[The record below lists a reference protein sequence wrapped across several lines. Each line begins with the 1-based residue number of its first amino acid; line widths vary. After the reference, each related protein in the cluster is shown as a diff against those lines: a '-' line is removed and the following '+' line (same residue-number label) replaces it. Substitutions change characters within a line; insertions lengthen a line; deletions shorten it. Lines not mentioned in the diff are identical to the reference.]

1 MAIEHLTE
9 RKMTPE
15 FKAKWLEALRSGR
28 YAQGRCYLRTG
39 ANEFCCMGVA
49 LDLIDSTQWRDPYK
63 SQWGD
68 MVIDWKDLR
77 AGDTTEALADAIGL
91 LYSDVKH
98 LAIVNDREGQCAK
111 DFLQIAEWIEENV

>member
-1 MAIEHLTE
+1 MNQPTE
-9 RKMTPE
+9 RKMAPE

-63 SQWGD
+63 SEWGD
-68 MVIDWKDLR
+68 VVIDWKDLR
-77 AGDTTEALADAIGL
+77 SGDTTESLADAIGL
-91 LYSDVKH
+91 RYSDMKH
-98 LAIVNDREGQCAK
+98 LIIMNDREGSCAK
-111 DFLQIAEWIEENV
+111 TFPEIADWIEENL